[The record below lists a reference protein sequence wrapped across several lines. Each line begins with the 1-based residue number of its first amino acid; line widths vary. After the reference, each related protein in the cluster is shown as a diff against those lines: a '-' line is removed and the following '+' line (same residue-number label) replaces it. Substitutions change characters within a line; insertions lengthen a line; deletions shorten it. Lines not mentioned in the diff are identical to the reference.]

1 MRVAQKDVVESG
13 ATVTLNG
20 ATITDF
26 LFADDV
32 EGRICQLVQVEGSK
46 PNVKTLRGRVV
57 IKVG

>member
-13 ATVTLNG
+13 VSVTLNG

-26 LFADDV
+26 LFADDT

-46 PNVKTLRGRVV
+46 PKVKTLRGRVV